1 MYTQSQ
7 TPMWRTN
14 GNGKTDNSGAR
25 LCKPAVYMSAE
36 FVGIIKELTVLT
48 GQGEWRASSSVFI
61 QDEWVGFL
69 QRTQLV
75 RVCSW
80 SIRGQLRVDEA

>member
-1 MYTQSQ
+1 M
-7 TPMWRTN
+7 
-14 GNGKTDNSGAR
+14 
-25 LCKPAVYMSAE
+25 PAVYMSAE

-80 SIRGQLRVDEA
+80 SIRGQLRGDEA